1 MTETTVSLSALATSE
16 QANLILQPLL
26 ADAVAANSAVST
38 VHSTGSTEF
47 RIPRVDSDAAAAWTL
62 EGEEIAPSGVE
73 VDELTLTPRKVGG
86 LVPVSRELAEDSS
99 PDAATLIG
107 ASLSRAL
114 IDQVDRAFLGDLAN
128 PAPSGL
134 EALAATELATD
145 LTNLDGL
152 LEARASIAGAGGTAT
167 AIIAHPLDALAL
179 GKLKDSDGSN
189 RALLDDLTAIAGLP
203 VIQSAHVAAGA
214 LWIVDAASVHTV
226 IREDVSVESSRD
238 AYFSSDRVAIRATMR
253 VDFGF
258 SHPDRVVKLTIN
270 AA

>member
-1 MTETTVSLSALATSE
+1 MTATTISLSALATSE
-16 QANLILQPLL
+16 QASLILGPLM

-47 RIPRVDSDAAAAWTL
+47 RVPRVDSDAAAAWTE
-62 EGEEIAPSGVE
+62 EGQEITPSGVE
-73 VDELTLTPRKVGG
+73 VDEIIIVPKKVAG

-114 IDQVDRAFLGDLAN
+114 IDRVDAAFLGDLGA
-128 PAPSGL
+128 PAPKGL
-134 EALAATELATD
+134 EALAATDLSTD

-167 AIIAHPLDALAL
+167 AIICHPADALKL
-179 GKLKDSDGSN
+179 GLLKDSTGSN

-203 VIQSAHVAAGA
+203 VIQTAHAAAGA
-214 LWIVDAASVHTV
+214 LWIVDANSIHTV
-226 IREDVSVESSRD
+226 IREDVTVESSRD

-253 VDFGF
+253 VDYGF
-258 SHPDRVVKLTIN
+258 SHPDRVVKLTITE
-270 AA
+270 